1 MLYARQAGGAAVSEN
16 PCFYWFGWVAEW
28 TIAAVLKTAVPQ
40 GTGGSNPSPSAN
52 DLMAR
57 VQRES
62 SRQLYG
68 IQLMLSTAPRR
79 YALSLLALV
88 CTLTW
93 APLVQAQVRV
103 GTFTAD
109 ITIPIGHRC
118 MGILPTK
125 AQRIDDPL
133 QAVGVVLLG
142 EQQPVVVLALDWCEV
157 RNGAYDLWRDELA
170 KAAGTTR
177 QRVLVCSL
185 HQHDAP
191 VTDNR
196 AQELLDEVGLPKELF
211 DVEFQAA
218 CIADTAQALRR
229 AIEQAQPVT
238 HIGLGQAQVEKVAS
252 NRRVEHAD
260 GTVHFDRYSR
270 SEPDS
275 YQATS
280 PPGEIDPWLKSISF
294 WNGEQELA
302 VISCYATHP
311 MSAYGQGAVS
321 ADFIGQARRRRQV
334 ETPNTLQL
342 YLTGCSGDITAGKYN
357 DGSLAARG
365 QLADRMY
372 QAMASAAERTQRHE
386 LDQWTFRN
394 AELVLPFHEGAEF
407 TREAMLGVLHDDQ
420 QTTEQRILAAM
431 GLSSL
436 ERVARGE
443 PIDLPCIDLGV
454 AQLLVLPGETFVG
467 YQLLAQQLKPQGFVM
482 TSGYGECWTGYI
494 PTQRAMDDGFNHG
507 WRWVG
512 PGCEP
517 IIERALTAVLKPQ
530 AGQ

>member
-1 MLYARQAGGAAVSEN
+1 MPTQV
-16 PCFYWFGWVAEW
+16 
-28 TIAAVLKTAVPQ
+28 
-40 GTGGSNPSPSAN
+40 
-52 DLMAR
+52 
-57 VQRES
+57 S
-62 SRQLYG
+62 SR
-68 IQLMLSTAPRR
+68 
-79 YALSLLALV
+79 YAMPSSLKLGLLVALKLGLWMALTLACAHVLN
-88 CTLTW
+88 
-93 APLVQAQVRV
+93 AQVRM
-103 GTFTAD
+103 GTFAAD

-118 MGILPTK
+118 MGVLPIK
-125 AQRIDDPL
+125 ARQIDDPL

-142 EQQPVVVLALDWCEV
+142 DQAPVVVVALDWCEV

-218 CIADTAQALRR
+218 CIADTAVALRL

-238 HIGLGQAQVEKVAS
+238 HVGLGQAQVEKVAS
-252 NRRVEHAD
+252 NRRMEHAD
-260 GTVHFDRYSR
+260 GSVHFDRYSR

-275 YQATS
+275 FQASS

-294 WNGEQELA
+294 WNGEQQIA

-321 ADFIGQARRRRQV
+321 ADFIGQARRRRQAD
-334 ETPNTLQL
+334 TPKTLQL
-342 YLTGCSGDITAGKYN
+342 YVTGCSGDITAGKYN

-365 QLADRMY
+365 LLADRLY
-372 QAMASAAERTQRHE
+372 RAMSAAAEQTQRHD
-386 LDQWTFRN
+386 LRQWTFRN
-394 AELVLPFHEGAEF
+394 AEIVLPFHDGPEF
-407 TREAMLGVLHDDQ
+407 TGEAMRGVLRDAQ
-420 QTTEQRILAAM
+420 ATTEQRILAAM

-436 ERVARGE
+436 ERVERGE

-454 AQLLVLPGETFVG
+454 AQLVVLPGEAFVG
-467 YQLLAQQLKPQGFVM
+467 YQLMAQRLKPQGFVM
-482 TSGYGECWTGYI
+482 ASGYGECWTGYI
-494 PTQRAMDDGFNHG
+494 PTEQAMNDGFDHG

-512 PGCEP
+512 PKCEP
-517 IIERALTAVLKPQ
+517 IIERALAAVLNPSDEQ
-530 AGQ
+530 

>member
-1 MLYARQAGGAAVSEN
+1 
-16 PCFYWFGWVAEW
+16 
-28 TIAAVLKTAVPQ
+28 
-40 GTGGSNPSPSAN
+40 
-52 DLMAR
+52 
-57 VQRES
+57 
-62 SRQLYG
+62 
-68 IQLMLSTAPRR
+68 MLSTVCVRH
-79 YALSLLALV
+79 SLPILALV
-88 CTLTW
+88 LAATCTQ
-93 APLVQAQVRV
+93 LVYAQVRV
-103 GTFTAD
+103 GTFVAD

-118 MGILPTK
+118 MGILPIK

-142 EQQPVVVLALDWCEV
+142 AEQPVVVVGLDWCEV

-170 KAAGTTR
+170 QAAGTTR
-177 QRVLVCSL
+177 ERVLVCAL

-196 AQELLDEVGLPKELF
+196 AQQLLDQVGLPKELF

-218 CIADTAQALRR
+218 CIAETAQAVRR
-229 AIEQAQPVT
+229 AVEQAVPVT
-238 HIGLGQAQVEKVAS
+238 HVGLGQAEVEKVAS

-260 GTVHFDRYSR
+260 GSVHFDRYSR

-294 WNGEQELA
+294 WSGEQEIA

-321 ADFIGQARRRRQV
+321 ADFIGLARRRRQMD
-334 ETPNTLQL
+334 TPQTLQL

-365 QLADRMY
+365 ELADRLYRGMLV
-372 QAMASAAERTQRHE
+372 AAEQTQRHE
-386 LDQWTFRN
+386 LNEWTFRN
-394 AELVLPFHEGAEF
+394 AQIVLPFHDGAEF
-407 TREAMLGVLHDDQ
+407 TREAMSTALNDAQ
-420 QTTEQRILAAM
+420 ESTEQRILAAM

-443 PIDLPCIDLGV
+443 PIDLPCVDLGV
-454 AQLLVLPGETFVG
+454 AQLLVLPGEAFVG
-467 YQLLAQQLKPQGFVM
+467 YQLLAQRLKPEGFVM
-482 TSGYGECWTGYI
+482 ASGYGECWTGYI

-517 IIERALTAVLKPQ
+517 IIERALTAVLKR
-530 AGQ
+530 